1 MSLYFPY
8 HTKEVFLL
16 NLEKIHEIA
25 FRTMGKRKS
34 HLNRE
39 RGFIYYHCERVAKI
53 SIHLR
58 KELFPDDS
66 SLDDRIYVGALFHDV
81 AKGIEPHHQTG
92 SALIRTL
99 LQEEC
104 TGEEL
109 DDIADIIRYHN
120 TRHQEDLPFHIK
132 IVQDAD
138 VMDHF
143 GSLEIWLKFVYSGHM
158 NENVFDAIRLWESEE
173 YKKYLENSRHSLNYE
188 RSREIF
194 DRKVEFA
201 AQFENRFR

>member
-1 MSLYFPY
+1 M
-8 HTKEVFLL
+8 
-16 NLEKIHEIA
+16 
-25 FRTMGKRKS
+25 
-34 HLNRE
+34 NRE

-120 TRHQEDLPFHIK
+120 TRHQEDLPFFISK
-132 IVQDAD
+132 LFRMPTCWTISVPWKS
-138 VMDHF
+138 
-143 GSLEIWLKFVYSGHM
+143 GSNLCTA
-158 NENVFDAIRLWESEE
+158 AI
-173 YKKYLENSRHSLNYE
+173 
-188 RSREIF
+188 
-194 DRKVEFA
+194 
-201 AQFENRFR
+201 

>member
-1 MSLYFPY
+1 M
-8 HTKEVFLL
+8 
-16 NLEKIHEIA
+16 
-25 FRTMGKRKS
+25 
-34 HLNRE
+34 NRE

-109 DDIADIIRYHN
+109 DDIAELFGIIIPVIR
-120 TRHQEDLPFHIK
+120 RICPFISK
-132 IVQDAD
+132 LFRMPTCWTISVPWKS
-138 VMDHF
+138 
-143 GSLEIWLKFVYSGHM
+143 GSNLCTA
-158 NENVFDAIRLWESEE
+158 AI
-173 YKKYLENSRHSLNYE
+173 
-188 RSREIF
+188 
-194 DRKVEFA
+194 
-201 AQFENRFR
+201 